1 MTRPLQN
8 DLVGWRPMYMSNARV
23 DQAAGLRR
31 MTEPRPVRVIAVTS
45 GKGGVGKTNV
55 SVNLGVAMAEE
66 GQRVMLLDAD
76 LGLANVDVMLGLHPE
91 YDLSHVIQGQRTLEE
106 VIVTGPAGLHIVPAS
121 SGTKAMAELSPMEH
135 AGVIRAFSELN
146 HELDVLII
154 DTAAG
159 ISDSVVSFSRAAQE
173 VIVVVC
179 DEPAS
184 ITDAYAL
191 IKLLSR
197 EYGIQRFRV
206 LANMAHSAQEGREL
220 FAKISRVTE
229 RYLDVT
235 LDFIGAVPFDDYL
248 RKAIKRQKAVV
259 EAYPRSR
266 AAMAFKTLAQK
277 ADKWPIPTGAA
288 GHLEFFVERLINS
301 NASLMEVRS

>member
-1 MTRPLQN
+1 MTTSLQN
-8 DLVGWRPMYMSNARV
+8 VLAAWPSRRGPRPGM
-23 DQAAGLRR
+23 DQATGLRQMR
-31 MTEPRPVRVIAVTS
+31 QPNPVRVIAVTS

-55 SVNLGVAMAEE
+55 SVNLAVALADA
-66 GQRVMLLDAD
+66 GKDVMLMDAD

-91 YDLSHVIQGQRTLEE
+91 YDLSHVVQGERTLEE
-106 VIVTGPAGLHIVPAS
+106 IIVSGPNGLHIVPAS
-121 SGTKAMAELSPMEH
+121 SGTQAMAELSPAEH
-135 AGVIRAFSELN
+135 AGVIRAFSELSRQ
-146 HELDVLII
+146 LDVLIV

-159 ISDSVVSFSRAAQE
+159 IADSVVSFTRASQE

-191 IKLLSR
+191 IKVLSR
-197 EYGIQRFRV
+197 DYGVQRFRV

-220 FAKISRVTE
+220 FSKISRVTE

-235 LDFIGAVPFDDYL
+235 LDFMGVVPYDDYL
-248 RKAIKRQKAVV
+248 RKAVKRQKAVV

-266 AAMAFKTLAQK
+266 AAMAFKNLAQK
-277 ADKWPIPTGAA
+277 ADNWPIPNGAA
-288 GHLEFFVERLINS
+288 GHLEFFVERLIQS
-301 NASLMEVRS
+301 AALPMEALP